1 MDDEE
6 LRDLFYIGDNKGSS
20 SFLTEV
26 KKKRKKE
33 SYSEL
38 NQISD
43 REQVEVVDENEE
55 IDKILNEA
63 IEQEIEIKEECIV
76 EEKVVEEEKPI
87 AVFKIDKVR
96 QEVVVGKEDENDNI
110 FKFNRRSEDSAEM
123 ENK

>member
-63 IEQEIEIKEECIV
+63 IEQEIEIKEECFV

>member
-63 IEQEIEIKEECIV
+63 IEQEIEIKEECFV
-76 EEKVVEEEKPI
+76 EEKVVEEEK
-87 AVFKIDKVR
+87 
-96 QEVVVGKEDENDNI
+96 
-110 FKFNRRSEDSAEM
+110 RRL
-123 ENK
+123 